1 MSWIKNWWALD
12 PNEALESADNPHA
25 PLQAEQKRDTL
36 PLLTLAFGWGFLVT
50 GLIVGGS
57 LGNGMSFDA
66 IIKATFIGNSIN
78 FIIGA
83 LVGYVGFKTA
93 CNSGLLYRYVYGN
106 IGARATT
113 LLVALL
119 TICWQGIIVGAFGF
133 AWTQSFDSSSFYAV
147 AIFAG
152 LLFTFTTYFGVKGL
166 ELVSI
171 PATLIL
177 VLVGLYA
184 GYINVS
190 AAGGWEGFLS
200 LSQDSATKSPL
211 TMVQGVNLIIGSW
224 IVGAIVMPEYSR
236 FAKKAWVAIA
246 IPFIVMM
253 LAQWFL
259 QIIGAMGGVVSGTYD
274 FTTYML
280 AQGAVIGAIG
290 VIAMSLALWTTGD
303 ANLYLPAVQTASAFK
318 RPQRVMTVICGILGT
333 IVGLGI
339 YAKFMIWIDLL
350 ASIAPPL
357 IGPLLVE
364 FYILRKKGLFQSKLE
379 DLPSWKPAAFI
390 AYFVGAAST
399 FFAPEWAAKALVGLL
414 VSVFA
419 YWVLAMVKR
428 PTMPEKL
435 AS

>member
-1 MSWIKNWWALD
+1 MSWLKEWWAFNPSD
-12 PNEALESADNPHA
+12 ESNSADNPHG
-25 PLQAEQKRDTL
+25 PLREDQKRDTL

-57 LGNGMSFDA
+57 LGNGMSFEA
-66 IIKATFIGNSIN
+66 IVKATFIGNVIN

-83 LVGYVGFKTA
+83 LVGYVGYKTA

-133 AWTQSFDSSSFYAV
+133 AWTQSFDSGSFYAV

-152 LLFTFTTYFGVKGL
+152 LLFTLTTYFGVKGL
-166 ELVSI
+166 EMVSI
-171 PATLIL
+171 PATVILIC
-177 VLVGLYA
+177 VGIYA

-190 AAGGWEGFLS
+190 EAGGWNEFLI
-200 LSQDSATKSPL
+200 LSENSAAKSPIS
-211 TMVQGVNLIIGSW
+211 MVQGVNLIIGSW
-224 IVGAIVMPEYSR
+224 IVGAIVMPEYTR

-246 IPFIVMM
+246 IPFIVMI

-259 QIIGAMGGVVSGTYD
+259 QIIGAMGGIVSGTYD

-303 ANLYLPAVQTASAFK
+303 ANLYLPAVQTASTFK
-318 RPQRVMTVICGILGT
+318 RPQRVMTVICGLLGT
-333 IVGLGI
+333 ILGLGI
-339 YAKFMIWIDLL
+339 YAKFMVWIDLL

-357 IGPLLVE
+357 IGPLIVE
-364 FYILRKKGLFQSKLE
+364 FYILKKRNLFMSKLE
-379 DLPSWKPAAFI
+379 DQPSWKPLAFAAYCI
-390 AYFVGAAST
+390 GAAST
-399 FFAPEWAAKALVGLL
+399 FFAPEWAAKALVGLV
-414 VSVFA
+414 VSIAV
-419 YWVLAMVKR
+419 YWVLSMIVSIKPSR
-428 PTMPEKL
+428 ELT
-435 AS
+435 S